1 MVINVRCLVIVLL
14 MMIFTGCGMQPQ
26 SDNKPN
32 DTYSVVD
39 DYGNVLRFDS
49 KPKKIYAGTLSIEEL
64 LVDLVAADRF
74 AAISEDAL
82 DGNTSLIKKKAEHV
96 KKVVPAYI
104 GVEAIL
110 ALQPDLV
117 IVQEN
122 HNKAFIDALKDTG
135 LKVMVTKVPTNLD
148 MVQKRIALIARAV
161 GEEER
166 GKQIINDMDKK
177 LAVVQSKV
185 GKIPEEKRKIAI
197 AYSLMGAFG
206 SKNGLFHDICIRSG
220 LRNGAAIA
228 GLKRGEHLSKEK
240 IISTDPD
247 LFIFPRY
254 SATKKG
260 DVDKLRE
267 DVLNDQSLQT
277 VKAVK
282 NKSYFIIADRYRYSA
297 SQYMA
302 DAILFMSEQAYP
314 ELYSDVNVG
323 K

>member
-1 MVINVRCLVIVLL
+1 
-14 MMIFTGCGMQPQ
+14 
-26 SDNKPN
+26 
-32 DTYSVVD
+32 
-39 DYGNVLRFDS
+39 
-49 KPKKIYAGTLSIEEL
+49 
-64 LVDLVAADRF
+64 
-74 AAISEDAL
+74 
-82 DGNTSLIKKKAEHV
+82 
-96 KKVVPAYI
+96 
-104 GVEAIL
+104 
-110 ALQPDLV
+110 
-117 IVQEN
+117 
-122 HNKAFIDALKDTG
+122 
-135 LKVMVTKVPTNLD
+135 MVTKVPTNLD

-240 IISTDPD
+240 IVSTDPD

-282 NKSYFIIADRYRYSA
+282 NKSYFIIADRYR
-297 SQYMA
+297 
-302 DAILFMSEQAYP
+302 
-314 ELYSDVNVG
+314 
-323 K
+323 

>member
-185 GKIPEEKRKIAI
+185 GKIDRK
-197 AYSLMGAFG
+197 S
-206 SKNGLFHDICIRSG
+206 
-220 LRNGAAIA
+220 
-228 GLKRGEHLSKEK
+228 
-240 IISTDPD
+240 
-247 LFIFPRY
+247 
-254 SATKKG
+254 
-260 DVDKLRE
+260 V
-267 DVLNDQSLQT
+267 V
-277 VKAVK
+277 
-282 NKSYFIIADRYRYSA
+282 
-297 SQYMA
+297 
-302 DAILFMSEQAYP
+302 
-314 ELYSDVNVG
+314 
-323 K
+323 